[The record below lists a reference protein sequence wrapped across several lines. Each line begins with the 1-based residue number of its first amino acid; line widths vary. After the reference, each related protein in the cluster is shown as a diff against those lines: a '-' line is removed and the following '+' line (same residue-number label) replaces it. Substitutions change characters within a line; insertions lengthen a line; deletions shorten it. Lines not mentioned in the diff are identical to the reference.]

1 MLFRSSDIFNNWIN
15 TEWIDGENGINAITA
30 VDVSDG
36 KLELDTLILAKKVY
50 NMLNRIAISGGTYN
64 DWIETV
70 YTTDY
75 VSRSE
80 IPEYQGGMSSEIQFQ
95 EVVSNSATEEEPL
108 GTLAGR
114 GVNVGKKGGEITI
127 KVTEPCYIIGICS
140 ITPRVDYSQGND
152 FDIMLDNLDQI
163 HKPQL
168 DQIGFQE
175 DRKSTR
181 LNSSHR
187 SLSRMPSSA

>member
-1 MLFRSSDIFNNWIN
+1 M
-15 TEWIDGENGINAITA
+15 
-30 VDVSDG
+30 DVSDG

-75 VSRSE
+75 ISRSE

-95 EVVSNSATEEEPL
+95 EVVSNSAAENEPL

-114 GVNVGKKGGEITI
+114 GINTEKKGGDITV
-127 KVTEPCYIIGICS
+127 KVSEPCYLIGICS

-168 DQIGFQE
+168 DQIGFQDLLTWKMDAE
-175 DRKSTR
+175 QLVYANGVLKEYSVGKQPAWIDYMTNNIVTGKQIGRA
-181 LNSSHR
+181 HV
-187 SLSRMPSSA
+187 

>member
-1 MLFRSSDIFNNWIN
+1 MGLAVKTYQSDIFNNWIN

-30 VDVSDG
+30 VDVSEG

-114 GVNVGKKGGEITI
+114 GINVGKKGGDITVKTQYNAHQHERYVPSI
-127 KVTEPCYIIGICS
+127 FGSGRLTLNQRCQMLLLRISQQCYC
-140 ITPRVDYSQGND
+140 
-152 FDIMLDNLDQI
+152 
-163 HKPQL
+163 
-168 DQIGFQE
+168 
-175 DRKSTR
+175 
-181 LNSSHR
+181 
-187 SLSRMPSSA
+187 